1 MNPTRHTLSPPLFSL
16 WLFSPSTFLLFTLIV
31 NPESQST
38 PLDHGLETEAA
49 SLTAPPS
56 PPTLPIVADWT
67 VKTDMLGEAG
77 PSPLDWSKAWWLL
90 LIAGL
95 LLWQVAVE
103 IAVASEMGIKQSPF
117 PCKYC
122 MAEPISSSIN
132 LATWCSVTVKLLSLV
147 LAVWLP
153 LEVRE
158 RDPPS
163 ALAWIQSPPAYR
175 DREKKK
181 SGNVVYDCFAFK
193 EESEKKESTR
203 APFVLVVLLW
213 LRGFWG
219 LWIGLVG
226 RWEALCIFHYME
238 N

>member
-1 MNPTRHTLSPPLFSL
+1 
-16 WLFSPSTFLLFTLIV
+16 
-31 NPESQST
+31 
-38 PLDHGLETEAA
+38 
-49 SLTAPPS
+49 
-56 PPTLPIVADWT
+56 
-67 VKTDMLGEAG
+67 
-77 PSPLDWSKAWWLL
+77 
-90 LIAGL
+90 
-95 LLWQVAVE
+95 
-103 IAVASEMGIKQSPF
+103 MGIKQSPF

-122 MAEPISSSIN
+122 MAEPISSSIS

-175 DREKKK
+175 DRKKK

-203 APFVLVVLLW
+203 APFLLVVLL
-213 LRGFWG
+213 
-219 LWIGLVG
+219 
-226 RWEALCIFHYME
+226 
-238 N
+238 

>member
-1 MNPTRHTLSPPLFSL
+1 MNPTRHTLSPHLFSL
-16 WLFSPSTFLLFTLIV
+16 WLFSPSTFLLSTLIV
-31 NPESQST
+31 NHESQST

-67 VKTDMLGEAG
+67 VKTDMLGEVG

-95 LLWQVAVE
+95 LLWHVAVE

-122 MAEPISSSIN
+122 MAEPMSSSIS
-132 LATWCSVTVKLLSLV
+132 LATWCSVTVRLLSLV

-153 LEVRE
+153 LEVRA

-175 DREKKK
+175 DRKKK
-181 SGNVVYDCFAFK
+181 HRKCC
-193 EESEKKESTR
+193 
-203 APFVLVVLLW
+203 LW
-213 LRGFWG
+213 LF
-219 LWIGLVG
+219 L
-226 RWEALCIFHYME
+226 F
-238 N
+238 

>member
-1 MNPTRHTLSPPLFSL
+1 
-16 WLFSPSTFLLFTLIV
+16 
-31 NPESQST
+31 
-38 PLDHGLETEAA
+38 
-49 SLTAPPS
+49 
-56 PPTLPIVADWT
+56 
-67 VKTDMLGEAG
+67 
-77 PSPLDWSKAWWLL
+77 
-90 LIAGL
+90 
-95 LLWQVAVE
+95 
-103 IAVASEMGIKQSPF
+103 MGIKQSPF

-203 APFVLVVLLW
+203 APFVLVVLL
-213 LRGFWG
+213 
-219 LWIGLVG
+219 
-226 RWEALCIFHYME
+226 
-238 N
+238 